1 VTTGRKRRCLF
12 TAVVFLYTMSCNQ
25 EIDEKLVDC
34 VRGFRVIH
42 DLSKKAYKDK
52 TAKDNARK
60 SIPTP
65 LELDGK
71 FSV

>member
-1 VTTGRKRRCLF
+1 
-12 TAVVFLYTMSCNQ
+12 MSCNQ